1 MFLFLMIDLILLDVS
16 IKTELHMTDE
26 SSIYIYENHFNYLKC
41 AFESLY
47 DYLPNFCASKY
58 HL

>member
-1 MFLFLMIDLILLDVS
+1 
-16 IKTELHMTDE
+16 MTDE
-26 SSIYIYENHFNYLKC
+26 SSIYIYEKHFNYLKC
-41 AFESLY
+41 ASESLY